1 MPVITSLKKLFKE
14 HGKKSYLFV
23 VGKVNAA
30 KIANFSEVEC
40 WVVVGCWESSVID
53 EGREFWRACVTP
65 WEAKTALEGGEG
77 AGVQGWRTDFEGF
90 LDDKEDKDVDSGAID
105 AGTEQTTT
113 ANDNP
118 DEEEEVSD
126 DESAPP
132 VFDLRTGRYI
142 SSSTPLHPT
151 RSHAKAPMAK
161 ITQDVVNGSQALT
174 TTSKVKSLTMI
185 NNTIS
190 PGAAYLHEKREW
202 TGLGSDY
209 HEIEIDAQGAIV
221 EEGRAGVARGYKVG
235 DSAKS

>member
-1 MPVITSLKKLFKE
+1 MPVINSLKKLFKE

-30 KIANFSEVEC
+30 KVANFSEVEC

-77 AGVQGWRTDFEGF
+77 VGVQGWRTDFEGF
-90 LDDKEDKDVDSGAID
+90 LNNTEAKHLDSEGGDVNNEEDATETNDGVD
-105 AGTEQTTT
+105 EQ
-113 ANDNP
+113 
-118 DEEEEVSD
+118 EVSD

-142 SSSTPLHPT
+142 SSSTPLYPT
-151 RSHAKAPMAK
+151 KSHAKGSLLDSMQAVA
-161 ITQDVVNGSQALT
+161 NGSQALT
-174 TTSKVKSLTMI
+174 TTSKDKSLTMI

-190 PGAAYLHEKREW
+190 PGAAYLHEKRQW

-209 HEIEIDAQGAIV
+209 HEVEIDAQGAIV
-221 EEGRAGVARGYKVG
+221 EEGRVGVARGYKVG
-235 DSAKS
+235 DSVKS